1 MWCSYRKYRCGASHA
16 IASIQSLAA
25 SRKDMKLINLLIF
38 ILALSSCSANYELGN
53 KDLLIDL
60 HATQW
65 TDLKENPNKY
75 LNDTILISGKYHSG
89 FEDSSI
95 KRGSDRI
102 WLSSFNPLKIDQ
114 KLEEKIIDRNIIIV
128 GLFNPNN
135 KGHLSQYL
143 GSIEEIY
150 YLKTK

>member
-1 MWCSYRKYRCGASHA
+1 
-16 IASIQSLAA
+16 
-25 SRKDMKLINLLIF
+25 MKLRNLLIF
-38 ILALSSCSANYELGN
+38 LLALSSCSANYELGD

-60 HATQW
+60 HTTQW
-65 TDLKENPNKY
+65 TDLKENPSKY

-89 FEDSSI
+89 FEDASI
-95 KRGSDRI
+95 RRGSEKI
-102 WLSSFNPLKIDQ
+102 WLHSFAPLKIDQ
-114 KLEEKIIDRNIIIV
+114 ELEEKLIDRNITIV

-143 GSIEEIY
+143 GSIEVVY